1 MQSRFIIEVY
11 RLPVDNPQQTVATLE
26 LTPLA
31 ESLHATTA
39 EPYCGALTVPSFDE
53 ARLETLASLKSCGMF
68 DLGYNSRIRVR
79 GDDKV
84 RWLNGMVTNSAQ
96 SLEAGTRNYN
106 FVLNAQGRI
115 QGDLFAYRRAEDFI
129 LETTREQRD
138 ALLAWFD
145 RYIIMDDVELTSL
158 DADLTAIGIAG
169 PSASSILEKIGI
181 SATNLG
187 AGAFIS
193 TRWNTAQITVCRA
206 DNMLVPRYE
215 IWIHPAEIASLWST
229 LAEAGAVPCGTRA
242 EETLRILSGTPRYG
256 VDIRGR
262 DLPQETNQTR
272 ALHFAKG
279 CYLGQEIVERIR
291 SRGAVHR
298 SFEGF
303 VLTGR
308 SPAPGASL
316 NVDGKPVGELTSVT
330 ETPDGSQIALGY
342 ARRELVERGAT
353 FQYDGG
359 TASATALPFQLS
371 LE

>member
-1 MQSRFIIEVY
+1 
-11 RLPVDNPQQTVATLE
+11 VDNPQQTVATLE
-26 LTPLA
+26 RTPLA
-31 ESLHATTA
+31 ESLRATSV

-53 ARLETLASLKSCGMF
+53 ARLETLALLKFCGMF

-79 GDDKV
+79 GEDKV

-115 QGDLFAYRRAEDFI
+115 QGDLFTYRRAEDFI

-138 ALLAWFD
+138 VLLPWFD
-145 RYIIMDDVELTSL
+145 HYIIMDDVELTSL
-158 DADLTAIGIAG
+158 DADLTAIGVAG
-169 PSASSILEKIGI
+169 PSASSVLENVGI
-181 SATNLG
+181 KTTNLS
-187 AGAFIS
+187 ADTFIT
-193 TRWNTAQITVCRA
+193 TRWNAAEITVCRA
-206 DNMLVPRYE
+206 DDTLVPRYE
-215 IWIHPAEIASLWST
+215 IWIHPAGVASLWST
-229 LAEAGAVPCGTRA
+229 LAEAGAVPCGSRA

-262 DLPQETNQTR
+262 DLPQETNQTS

-303 VLTGR
+303 VLTGC
-308 SPAPGASL
+308 SPVPGTSL
-316 NVDGKPVGELTSVT
+316 SVDEKPVGELTSVT
-330 ETPDGSQIALGY
+330 ELPDGTQIALGY
-342 ARRELVERGAT
+342 ARRELIERGAT

-359 TASATALPFQLS
+359 TANATSVPFQLS